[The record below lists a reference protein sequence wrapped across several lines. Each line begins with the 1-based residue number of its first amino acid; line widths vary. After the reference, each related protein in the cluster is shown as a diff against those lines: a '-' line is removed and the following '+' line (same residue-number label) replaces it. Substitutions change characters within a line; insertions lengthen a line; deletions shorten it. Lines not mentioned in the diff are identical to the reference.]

1 VPGATETVVLRY
13 LAALNDHD
21 PEAATAC
28 VTVGF
33 VNEHTA
39 TGGVTRVGR
48 EAYRAALEEFFERF
62 QQLRYEPEEIIIDGD
77 RAAVA
82 YRLTFTAA
90 REDGRRRAVAIRGM
104 FRFRLDGELIA
115 HRVDY
120 WDSADYERQIGD
132 P

>member
-1 VPGATETVVLRY
+1 MPRTTETAVLRY

-21 PEAATAC
+21 PEAATGC
-28 VTVGF
+28 VTAGF
-33 VNEHTA
+33 VNEHTS

-48 EAYRAALEEFFERF
+48 DVYRAALEEFFERF
-62 QQLRYEPEEIIIDGD
+62 QQLRYEAEEIIVDGD

-90 REDGRRRAVAIRGM
+90 SGDGRRRSVAIRGM